1 MTKLTVSPPVVGT
14 KDSVAEPAVGTA
26 LTTIETWANGQIDSS
41 NIKAEGVEGK
51 AVNKEIPKFTGAE
64 YKSKTYSSAEAE
76 AGVEPSATRPSY
88 VSLYFKGKS
97 GETMEIGT
105 IKVGPVTIGEIKIPK
120 VAAETPASTIGF
132 PVPFAVKWSLS
143 GVAGVNNITAVTL
156 VL

>member
-51 AVNKEIPKFTGAE
+51 AVNKEIPKVTGAN
-64 YKSKTYSSAEAE
+64 YGTLTARATGAKYLA
-76 AGVEPSATRPSY
+76 SATRPTWVTVNIKNEGAAPTTELEILVNTILIAKFTYVAKTESTVPYSFLVPAALEWEPKIKTGTFSVESSY
-88 VSLYFKGKS
+88 
-97 GETMEIGT
+97 
-105 IKVGPVTIGEIKIPK
+105 
-120 VAAETPASTIGF
+120 
-132 PVPFAVKWSLS
+132 
-143 GVAGVNNITAVTL
+143 L